1 MALVTGCSARGAE
14 IAVVFAAY
22 GAASYS
28 AALCDAQPRRSERAV
43 DERWSAAHNRKYAR
57 MLAPAMRRPRR
68 R

>member
-1 MALVTGCSARGAE
+1 MFGTGAE

-22 GAASYS
+22 GAAPYS
-28 AALCDAQPRRSERAV
+28 AALCYAQPRRSERAV
-43 DERWSAAHNRKYAR
+43 DERWSAAHSRKHAR